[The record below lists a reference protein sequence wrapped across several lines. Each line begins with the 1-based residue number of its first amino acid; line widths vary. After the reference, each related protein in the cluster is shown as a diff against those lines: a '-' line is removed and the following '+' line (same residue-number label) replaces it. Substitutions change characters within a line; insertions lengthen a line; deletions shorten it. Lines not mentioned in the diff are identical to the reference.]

1 MCVGRSFVDDLWFC
15 GVDNDLNTYEIN
27 KRATQSPFEGKG
39 TFFLLEVLGSRTRCL
54 FGS

>member
-1 MCVGRSFVDDLWFC
+1 MCVGGSFVDDLWFC

-39 TFFLLEVLGSRTRCL
+39 TFFSARGI
-54 FGS
+54 GQ